1 MLNKFLSIV
10 FLLIFCL
17 SDCNAKKVFVEK
29 GCFSFLVESITNT
42 AMLVNVND
50 NGVSGSISIPEFVKY
65 KDDNCNVIVIDEN
78 AFKNVLDKIKSVV
91 LPKYLIKHEQNTK
104 IIRTLLEHNVEITQ
118 GEETIN
124 RIEDFKPFPQ
134 LGKLGWEHE
143 DYMLVNTNV
152 KSDWRSLNRFM
163 NGY

>member
-50 NGVSGSISIPEFVKY
+50 NGVSDSISIPEFVKY
-65 KDDNCNVIVIDEN
+65 KDDNCNVVVIDGN
-78 AFKNVLDKIKSVV
+78 AFENVLDKVKSVV
-91 LPKYLIKHEQNTK
+91 LPKYLTEYEQNTK
-104 IIRTLLEHNVEITQ
+104 VIEMLLSKDIELIQDNQ
-118 GEETIN
+118 KIN
-124 RIEDFKPFPQ
+124 RVEDFEPFPK

-143 DYMLVNTNV
+143 DYMLVDTNV